1 MEWVETIVWSDL
13 WQEDSSKSER
23 GGLEGGSETYYDI
36 WFGDDSTE
44 RKTGGGAG
52 GGTAENG
59 KIFSG
64 SSQDGQDQTWV

>member
-1 MEWVETIVWSDL
+1 MEWVETIIWGDL

-23 GGLEGGSETYYDI
+23 EGLKGGSETCYDI
-36 WFGDDSTE
+36 WFGHDSTE
-44 RKTGGGAG
+44 RKTG